1 MAKRA
6 VECFRKQTYQN
17 KRLYVYDTGKTP
29 CTDSLPDCFPD
40 FSVIYHRGIDQ
51 GLTIGALR
59 NRANWWG
66 IRGASDRDPDADIIV
81 HFDDD
86 DLSHPSRI
94 SEQVALLQASG
105 KQCVGYRSVLFL
117 DERNGEA
124 WKYMNNDPRYCI
136 GSSLAY
142 YRATWE
148 RKPFKD
154 ISRGEDRELLR
165 DIESI
170 GVDSIVDGDPRMVCS
185 IHAGNHVAYQTT
197 SANWTRVPLWDSRL
211 REIMTHA

>member
-1 MAKRA
+1 MAARA
-6 VECFRKQTYQN
+6 VIDFNRQSYQN
-17 KRLYVYDTGKTP
+17 KRLLVVNSGPAPLFTETDTLREP
-29 CTDSLPDCFPD
+29 CF
-40 FSVIYHRGIDQ
+40 VGIDT
-51 GLTIGALR
+51 LSIGALR
-59 NRANWWG
+59 NHAARY
-66 IRGASDRDPDADIIV
+66 ASTHYTTSDDRPEIFI
-81 HFDDD
+81 HWDDD
-86 DLSHPSRI
+86 DYSHPNRI

-117 DERNGEA
+117 DERSGEA

-154 ISRGEDRELLR
+154 ISRGEDREFLR

-170 GVDSIVDGDPRMVCS
+170 GADSIVDGDPRMVCS
-185 IHAGNHVAYQTT
+185 IHSGNHVAYQTT

-211 REIMTHA
+211 RERMTL